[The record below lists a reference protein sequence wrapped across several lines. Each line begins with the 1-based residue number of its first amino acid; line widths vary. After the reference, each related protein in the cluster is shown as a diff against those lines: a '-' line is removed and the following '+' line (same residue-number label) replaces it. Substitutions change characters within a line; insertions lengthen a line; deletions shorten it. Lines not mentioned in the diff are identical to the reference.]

1 VIAFATHVW
10 LFCAPFLAL
19 KNGIVMYRAKVSAR
33 TSTDPPSVAM
43 LPTSHALSGVANNNQ
58 PSKGNAF

>member
-10 LFCAPFLAL
+10 LSAAPFLAL

-33 TSTDPPSVAM
+33 TFTNPPTLSV
-43 LPTSHALSGVANNNQ
+43 TQRFSSVANNNQ
-58 PSKGNAF
+58 SPKGNAF

>member
-1 VIAFATHVW
+1 
-10 LFCAPFLAL
+10 
-19 KNGIVMYRAKVSAR
+19 MYRAKVSAR